1 MSEHESK
8 HSFFRQSGWMV
19 FATVAAGVF
28 MWAVHLFSKKIPDT
42 EYGVLGTM
50 LQLLNWVTI
59 PAVGLQMVFVQQ
71 TSASLTDTQHREL
84 AGAVRAVLK
93 GVLCLWF
100 LVAFFVAWR
109 QAELCA
115 ALKVANPAALWM
127 TLLAGLALLALPILK
142 GVLQGRQN
150 FLWYGAADMC
160 GGAGRF
166 FTAGFI
172 VFVLGGWA
180 AGICAG
186 ILLGL
191 LASLAVA
198 AWQCRDVFCG
208 AAPPLAWREW
218 LRRVL
223 PLTLGF
229 GAGQFMFS
237 ADQVFVQS
245 SFPADA
251 TGPYVAA
258 GTLARALVSFTGPL
272 AAVMFPKIVRSMAK
286 AESTDVLRLTCIGV
300 AVLGG
305 GGAVALTVLAP
316 VVIKLGFNP
325 KFVSIAPLVPWFAWA
340 MVPLAL
346 ATVLVNNL
354 MARGVFRAAVPLAM
368 VAGIYAAGLAMLVPK
383 FAAELDRMTA
393 FIRITQMLGCF
404 NVLLLAV
411 AAWFTWREGNHPAST
426 SAVA

>member
-8 HSFFRQSGWMV
+8 QSFFRQSGWLV
-19 FATVAAGVF
+19 IATVTAGVF
-28 MWAVHLFSKKIPDT
+28 MWAVHLFSKKIPET

-59 PAVGLQMVFVQQ
+59 PAVGLQMVFAQQ
-71 TSASLTDTQHREL
+71 ASAALTDTQHREL

-93 GVLCLWF
+93 GVFVLWAT
-100 LVAFFVAWR
+100 VALFVAWR
-109 QAELCA
+109 QKEICST
-115 ALKVANPAALWM
+115 LKIANPAALWL
-127 TLLAGLALLALPILK
+127 TLFSGLVMLALPVLQ
-142 GVLQGRQN
+142 GVMQGRQN
-150 FLWYGAADMC
+150 FTWYGATGIC
-160 GGAGRF
+160 HGAGRF
-166 FTAGFI
+166 FSAGFI
-172 VFVLGGWA
+172 VFVFGGWA

-191 LASLAVA
+191 LAAIAVA

-208 AAPPLAWREW
+208 VAPPLAWREW

-245 SFPADA
+245 SFPAEA

-258 GTLARALVSFTGPL
+258 GTLARALVTFTGPL
-272 AAVMFPKIVRSMAK
+272 AAVMFPKVVRSVAK
-286 AESTDVLRLTCIGV
+286 AEGTDVLRLTLLGV
-300 AVLGG
+300 LVLGG
-305 GGAVALTVLAP
+305 GGAFALTVLAP
-316 VVIKLGFNP
+316 FVIKLGFNP

-354 MARGVFRAAVPLAM
+354 MARGVFRATVPLAV
-368 VAGIYAAGLAMLVPK
+368 VAGAYAAGLAMLVPK
-383 FAAELDRMTA
+383 FAVELERMTA
-393 FIRITQMLGCF
+393 FIRITQLLGCF
-404 NVLLLAV
+404 NLLLLTV
-411 AAWFTWREGNHPAST
+411 AMFFTRSEAKRSQAN
-426 SAVA
+426 